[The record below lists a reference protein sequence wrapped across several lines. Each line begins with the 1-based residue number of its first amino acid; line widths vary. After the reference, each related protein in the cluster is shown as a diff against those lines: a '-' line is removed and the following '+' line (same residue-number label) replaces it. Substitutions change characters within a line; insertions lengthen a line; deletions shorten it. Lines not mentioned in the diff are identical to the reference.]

1 MIFDYFCEFSGFRIL
16 SDFCMFF
23 CVNSVIYAI
32 VVNYV
37 LSEMLCDF
45 CNFHEL
51 SDLSGFCDFRDF

>member
-1 MIFDYFCEFSGFRIL
+1 MSSLVSVFCRI
-16 SDFCMFF
+16 SVCFF

-32 VVNYV
+32 VVNSV